1 VSNDSEWKNAIQ
13 NWTEGKID
21 TILISTWN
29 EYPERTAIEPHYDN
43 TSYNPDPYLLY
54 NTTKDY
60 INQIHQLGAKFDV

>member
-1 VSNDSEWKNAIQ
+1 MEKRIQ

-29 EYPERTAIEPHYDN
+29 EYPERMAIAPIRTIHH
-43 TSYNPDPYLLY
+43 TILTHILLY

-60 INQIHQLGAKFDV
+60 INQIHQLGAKFGV